1 MSKADV
7 IDTLVESAI
16 TVFAREGYE
25 GASLREIAGEAGVAL
40 SAINL
45 YFGTKMELF
54 ISVTKTVYAE
64 IDQERRALFRAA
76 EERFRPDPIPMA
88 DLIHALAFPVVRHA
102 LSEDPHELDKLKLLV
117 SHLSMISPMID
128 VIDRAVVPWIEAMGL
143 LYPTLTREDRIWAF
157 SYFTGTIY
165 SWQLLNHRYDKM
177 LGAAGLRSISAVT
190 DEIVAF
196 CSGGLSALVEQHQRA
211 AERQAD

>member
-7 IDTLVESAI
+7 IDTLIESAI

-25 GASLREIAGEAGVAL
+25 GASLREIASEAGVAL

-45 YFGTKMELF
+45 YFGTKMDLF
-54 ISVTKTVYAE
+54 VSVTKSVFAE
-64 IDQERRALFRAA
+64 IDKERRALFRAA
-76 EERFRPDPIPMA
+76 EERSRPDPIPIA
-88 DLIHALAFPVVRHA
+88 ALIHALAFPVVRHA

-117 SHLSMISPMID
+117 SHLSMISPMVD
-128 VIDRAVVPWIEAMGL
+128 VIDRSVVPWLEVMARHYPGL
-143 LYPTLTREDRIWAF
+143 SREKRIWAF
-157 SYFTGTIY
+157 SYCTSAIY

-177 LGAAGLRSISAVT
+177 LGAAPARSISEVT

-196 CSGGLSALVEQHQRA
+196 CSGGLAALA
-211 AERQAD
+211 GPQASG

>member
-7 IDTLVESAI
+7 IDTLIQSAI

-25 GASLREIAGEAGVAL
+25 GASLREIASEAGVAL

-45 YFGTKMELF
+45 YFGTKMDLF
-54 ISVTKTVYAE
+54 TSVTKSVFIE

-76 EERFRPDPIPMA
+76 EERSRPAPMPIE

-102 LSEDPHELDKLKLLV
+102 LSEDTHELDKLKLLV
-117 SHLSMISPMID
+117 SHLSLITPMVD
-128 VIDRAVVPWIEAMGL
+128 MVDRAVEPWIKAMEQH
-143 LYPTLTREDRIWAF
+143 YPDISREKRIWAF
-157 SYFTGTIY
+157 SYCTGTIY

-177 LGAAGLRSISAVT
+177 LGAAPPRTINEVTAEAVT
-190 DEIVAF
+190 YCA
-196 CSGGLSALVEQHQRA
+196 GGLTALFGMHRLAGV
-211 AERQAD
+211 DSD